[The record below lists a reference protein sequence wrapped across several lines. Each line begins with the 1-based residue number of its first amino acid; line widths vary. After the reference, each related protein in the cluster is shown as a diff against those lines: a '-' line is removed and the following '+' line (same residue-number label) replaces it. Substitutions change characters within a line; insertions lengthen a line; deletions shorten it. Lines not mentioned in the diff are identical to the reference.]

1 MRYTHYMA
9 TALLAALPFG
19 AHAASSDC
27 SIPIGAVLPLTG
39 SLSATGQENVK
50 AVQLAVKDFNEAG
63 GVNGCTLKAV
73 IYDSQ
78 TQPSVGVDAA
88 KKLIDINHVPALV
101 GAYSS
106 GVSMAILTSATAP
119 AGVVQISAGS
129 TSPAFTQLAKD
140 GKTGGYWFRT
150 CPSDALQGVAMA
162 YVAKEKAHL
171 KKVAVIYLN
180 NPYGLGLANRF
191 KEAFSAYGGKITSMV
206 VYNPQQPSY
215 RSEVSKALEGHPQ
228 ALFLVAYPNEG
239 ATILREWI
247 SSGGAQKYLF
257 PDALN
262 APQFVSSIGAK
273 YLNGHVWGTVPGS
286 METPSLPILKKEF
299 KAAYGTDFTQPYD
312 PNAYDAVATIALAM
326 EAGKCK
332 TGACI
337 KDHIRTVTGDPMG
350 VKVEAGVAG
359 FKKARMLLAEGKKI
373 QYVGASGD
381 LKFDAQGDVQ
391 GPEVVW
397 QVKRGNITNVQT
409 MSADE
414 IAGITKKLGLK

>member
-1 MRYTHYMA
+1 MRYKPYLA
-9 TALLAALPFG
+9 TALLAALPMVG
-19 AHAASSDC
+19 HAASSDC

-50 AVQLAVKDFNEAG
+50 AVQLAVEEFNKAG
-63 GVNGCTLKAV
+63 GINGCTLKAM

-78 TQPSVGVDAA
+78 TQPSTGVDAA

-119 AGVVQISAGS
+119 SKVVQISAGS
-129 TSPAFTQLAKD
+129 TSPAFTQLAKE

-180 NPYGLGLANRF
+180 NPYGLGLADRF
-191 KEAFSAYGGKITSMV
+191 KDAFTAYGGKVTSMV

-215 RSEVSKALEGHPQ
+215 RSEVAKALAGHPQ

-247 SSGGAQKYLF
+247 SNGGAQKYLF

-262 APQFVSSIGAK
+262 APQFITSVGAK
-273 YLNGHVWGTVPGS
+273 YLDGHVWGTVPGS
-286 METPSLPILKKEF
+286 MDTPSLPIVKKAF
-299 KAAYGTDFTQPYD
+299 KAAYGHDFTQPYD
-312 PNAYDAVATIALAM
+312 ANAYDAVATIALAM
-326 EAGKCK
+326 EAGKCS
-332 TGACI
+332 TGTCI
-337 KDHIRTVTGDPMG
+337 KDHIRSVTGDPKG
-350 VKVEAGVAG
+350 TPVEAGVAG
-359 FKKARMLLAEGKKI
+359 FKKARKLLAEGKTI
-373 QYVGASGD
+373 RYVGASGD
-381 LKFDAQGDVQ
+381 LNFDPQGDVQ

-397 QVKRGNITNVQT
+397 QVEGGNIVNKQT

-414 IAGITKKLGLK
+414 IAVITKKLGLK